1 MEENDVKNIIIYY
14 FSGTG
19 NTLKLLDVMKKSLEV
34 ENVNVKLHEIKKNN
48 FTIPE
53 KDGLTGF
60 AFPINS
66 QSASPYV
73 WKFLKSLP
81 RVNGLEVFV
90 LITLNSSSGIISP
103 LYKLLKSKGYN
114 VKGLCEISMPN
125 NMFHGTADDKLN
137 RERLES
143 AIIKTEQFSKDL
155 LEGLAKWK
163 SDYRGSGFVSFL
175 SRATPLPWIFMRKFS
190 KFTVNSSCT
199 KCGQCVKEC
208 TVNNISMKEVPVHH
222 PSCEF
227 CMRCAAY
234 CPNSAITVK
243 LAGKEVSVVK
253 GRENLTIKDERI

>member
-1 MEENDVKNIIIYY
+1 MKNIIIYY

-19 NTLKLLDVMKKSLEV
+19 NTLKLLDVMKKSFEV
-34 ENVNVKLHEIKKNN
+34 ENVNVKLQEIKRNN
-48 FTIPE
+48 FIIPE
-53 KDGLTGF
+53 KGSLTGF

-81 RVNGLEVFV
+81 RVNGMEVFV

-103 LYKLLKSKGYN
+103 LYNLLKSKGYN

-137 RERLES
+137 KERLES
-143 AIIKTEQFSKDL
+143 ALVKSEQFSKDL
-155 LEGLAKWK
+155 LAGTTKWESEYK
-163 SDYRGSGFVSFL
+163 GSGFVSFL
-175 SRATPLPWIFMRKFS
+175 SRATPLPWIFMRRLS
-190 KFTVNSSCT
+190 KVTVNSSCT

-208 TVNNISMKEVPVHH
+208 PVNNISMKDVPVHH
-222 PSCEF
+222 RSCEF

-243 LAGKEVSVVK
+243 LAGKDVSVVK